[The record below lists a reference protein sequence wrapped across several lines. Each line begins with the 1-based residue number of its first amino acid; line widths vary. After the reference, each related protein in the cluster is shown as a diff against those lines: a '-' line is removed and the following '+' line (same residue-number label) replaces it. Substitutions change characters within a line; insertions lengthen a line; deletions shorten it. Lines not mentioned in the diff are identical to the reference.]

1 MLEFNANI
9 NNILFVV
16 VKLSVLWA
24 AHKKKAGR
32 EGEPFYLHDCMLPS
46 SGRIYSLQ
54 PCKALTLMS
63 TCAIL

>member
-9 NNILFVV
+9 VNILFVV

-24 AHKKKAGR
+24 GHKKKAGR
-32 EGEPFYLHDCMLPS
+32 EGEPFYLHDCMLP

>member
-1 MLEFNANI
+1 MLELNANI

-32 EGEPFYLHDCMLPS
+32 EGEPFYLHHCMLP

-54 PCKALTLMS
+54 PCKVLTLMS